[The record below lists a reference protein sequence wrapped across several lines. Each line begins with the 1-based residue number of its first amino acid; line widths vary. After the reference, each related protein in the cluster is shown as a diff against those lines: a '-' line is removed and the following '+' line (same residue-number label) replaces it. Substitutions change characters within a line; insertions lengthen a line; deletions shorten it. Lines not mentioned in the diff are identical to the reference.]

1 MRTTLLK
8 GLIFMCL
15 KRQYPG
21 FNKRFWCFTAG
32 VIYSSSSSRAGLGW
46 GRAGCGA
53 GAWPGGS
60 GGLLA
65 LGAGVLGAHRG
76 ALKAVV
82 GRFVE
87 GMESWG
93 CLVLGASSL
102 VLSHLMKSSRR
113 GGLGSSRVLGVMQA
127 PQVSDQKKS
136 EKSQKM
142 LTKR

>member
-1 MRTTLLK
+1 M
-8 GLIFMCL
+8 
-15 KRQYPG
+15 
-21 FNKRFWCFTAG
+21 
-32 VIYSSSSSRAGLGW
+32 
-46 GRAGCGA
+46 
-53 GAWPGGS
+53 
-60 GGLLA
+60 
-65 LGAGVLGAHRG
+65 LGAHRG

-93 CLVLGASSL
+93 CLVPGASSV
-102 VLSHLMKSSRR
+102 VLSHLMKSARR

-127 PQVSDQKKS
+127 LWMSDQKKS